1 MSSGKTY
8 RIRPLVKRIWDSIL
22 ELGRVV
28 WYYLYGLYSRIDEHH
43 IFLLAGGLA
52 FSLFICVIP
61 LVLIIFSVTGVVL
74 EQPTIRHE
82 IELFIE
88 HTVPYPEHAEFVKDI
103 VFNRVE
109 EFRHYKSV
117 AGLIGVIGILLA
129 SSSLFSSL
137 RTILNSVYKVRRP
150 ESIIYGKIRD
160 LGFIVLV
167 LVFFLVSTA
176 TVTLIDIISN
186 FISNIPFFS
195 TEGNGLLGEI
205 WMSILSLVI
214 GWTGFFLVY
223 FVVPLKRPRLKVILV
238 SATTAAILWH
248 VTGFAFEQYVTS
260 YVTLKHIYGAYAFL
274 LAIGFW
280 IYYTSVIFIVAAVI
294 GQLYRERS
302 NRLLALEAEE
312 AQSVEASLS
321 NPDEIENNAE

>member
-1 MSSGKTY
+1 M
-8 RIRPLVKRIWDSIL
+8 
-22 ELGRVV
+22 V
-28 WYYLYGLYSRIDEHH
+28 WYYLYGLYNKIDEHH

-74 EQPTIRHE
+74 EQPTIRSE

-88 HTVPYPEHAEFVKDI
+88 HTVPYPEHAEFVKDL

-109 EFRHYKSV
+109 EFRQYKSV

-137 RTILNSVYKVRRP
+137 RTILNSVFKVRRP
-150 ESIIYGKIRD
+150 ESILFGKIRD

-176 TVTLIDIISN
+176 TITVVDIVSN
-186 FISNIPFFS
+186 FVSKIPLLS
-195 TEGNGLLGEI
+195 GTNQGLLGQI
-205 WMSILSLVI
+205 WMSMISFVI

-223 FVVPLKRPRLKVILV
+223 FVVPLKRPRIKVILV

-248 VTGFAFEQYVTS
+248 ITGFAFEEYVTT

-280 IYYTSVIFIVAAVI
+280 IYYTAVVFIVGAEI
-294 GQLYRERS
+294 GQLYRERR
-302 NRLLALEAEE
+302 NRLA
-312 AQSVEASLS
+312 SVEVQEVEPIFASS
-321 NPDEIENNAE
+321 PEPDEPENGAE